1 MYLTNDRVITHKYGP
16 GTVTGFERIT
26 SVNLPAEKPSEY
38 QAGDRI
44 AVLLDTPSNW
54 PAHSATSGLPY
65 FVPSDLVK
73 GEA

>member
-1 MYLTNDRVITHKYGP
+1 MYLINDRVITHKYGP
-16 GTVTGFERIT
+16 GTVTGFERAT
-26 SVNLPAEKPSEY
+26 FGKCEKPSEY

>member
-1 MYLTNDRVITHKYGP
+1 MYLLNDRVITHKYGA
-16 GTVTGFERIT
+16 GTVIGFERIT
-26 SVNLPAEKPSEY
+26 NVNCQKVSEY

-65 FVPSDLVK
+65 FMPSDLVK
-73 GEA
+73 G

>member
-1 MYLTNDRVITHKYGP
+1 MYQINDRVITHKYGP
-16 GTVTGFERIT
+16 GTVTGFERIIFT
-26 SVNLPAEKPSEY
+26 CQKVDDY

-73 GEA
+73 GSK